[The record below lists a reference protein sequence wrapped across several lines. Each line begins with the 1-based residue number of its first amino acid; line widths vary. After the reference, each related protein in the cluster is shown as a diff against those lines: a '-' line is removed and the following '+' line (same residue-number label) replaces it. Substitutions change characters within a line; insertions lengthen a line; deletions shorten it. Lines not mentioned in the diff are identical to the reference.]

1 MTIVKGKRYLITGGS
16 GFLGINL
23 IERIIN
29 QGGIVRTVA
38 RNEGKL
44 IQLKER
50 FGNKIEIYFGDTAE
64 LYGIDSILRVDEA
77 KYQLQA
83 ITELKGCKFD
93 PAGATGIMQ
102 MIFNS
107 LNGATS
113 GTGTITDTNTMYL
126 MDVYVYEVGSVT
138 PGSNLFAAVIYN
150 AYLEGVPIPFTENDF
165 VTLDLKFHGRTA
177 AITSA
182 ACPTS

>member
-1 MTIVKGKRYLITGGS
+1 MTTTATTY
-16 GFLGINL
+16 
-23 IERIIN
+23 
-29 QGGIVRTVA
+29 
-38 RNEGKL
+38 
-44 IQLKER
+44 
-50 FGNKIEIYFGDTAE
+50 FGNRARAAVVPAGGTPALANLFTVGRGFDVEISWDTAE